1 MISSFLAGSVFLC
14 LRRVDLNRRNTG
26 ICRRC
31 KLQHC
36 SGLPRTKRKLP
47 VLKLGGS
54 YRIRE
59 SDLVKA
65 SELFSTQKL
74 SKKTAGPSLAN
85 GLPALNGQQGAQGQD
100 QMNTARANVNG

>member
-1 MISSFLAGSVFLC
+1 MPPMQAATL
-14 LRRVDLNRRNTG
+14 LRSPKDRLLTMDDVAQQFGVAHETVRRWV
-26 ICRRC
+26 
-31 KLQHC
+31 H
-36 SGLPRTKRKLP
+36 KRKLP